1 VKARA
6 GGDDVAEAIGFV
18 VVGLR
23 RGYQAARE
31 VVATAGARL
40 VAVADLDVSR
50 AREVARELGCEWTA
64 EYRDLLRRDDVQV
77 VGAWTPSGAHAM
89 VARDAL
95 SAGKHAVSTKPMET
109 TVAKCDAMIEAARR
123 RNLILAIDFG
133 NRYRP
138 EVRQVKRAV
147 EAGEFGTMLFG
158 DAHMWEYR
166 SQRYYDSRGGW
177 RGTWEM
183 DGGGSIMNQGVHSVD
198 ALLWLMGEVER
209 IEHARFAVRT
219 HDIETEDTTQA
230 VLTFR
235 NGAWGTI
242 LMTTSHYPALPGMI
256 HVAGDRGSAVI
267 ARGRLESWKF
277 RTDEPYEQQEFGTPP
292 EREVVVPPEED
303 APANWCADMVSAL
316 TKGTKMACD
325 GLEGRRS
332 VLVNQAIYE
341 CARSGKPVKVNE

>member
-1 VKARA
+1 MA
-6 GGDDVAEAIGFV
+6 DEIGFV

-23 RGYQAARE
+23 RGYHAAKE
-31 VVATAGARL
+31 VVATPGAKL
-40 VAVADLDVSR
+40 VAVADLDVPR
-50 AREVARELGCEWTA
+50 AKEVAGELGCEWTA

-95 SAGKHAVSTKPMET
+95 GAGKHAVTTKPMET
-109 TVAKCDAMIEAARR
+109 TVAKCDAMIEAAHR
-123 RNLILAIDFG
+123 RNLLLAVDFG

-138 EVRQVKRAV
+138 EVRQAKRAV
-147 EAGEFGTMLFG
+147 EAGEFGQVLFG
-158 DAHMWEYR
+158 NAHMWEYR
-166 SQRYYDSRGGW
+166 SQHYYDSRGGW

-198 ALLWLMGEVER
+198 LLLWLMGAVDR

-219 HDIETEDTTQA
+219 HEIETEDATQA
-230 VLTFR
+230 MLTFK

-242 LMTTSHYPALPGMI
+242 LMTTSHYPSLPGTVHI
-256 HVAGDRGSAVI
+256 AGTRGSATLAGGGI
-267 ARGRLESWKF
+267 GHWKF
-277 RTDEPYEQQEFGTPP
+277 LSDEPFEPKEFGTPP
-292 EREVVVPPEED
+292 EREVALPPETD
-303 APANWCADMVSAL
+303 APANWCEDVVSAL
-316 TKGTKMACD
+316 TRGTRVACD

-341 CARSGKPVKVNE
+341 CARSGKPVTVAG